1 MRIKKVLDMTYV
13 QKKLQKVLGEKRY
26 IHTLGVA
33 YTATSLAMVHD
44 VDIKKAQIAGL
55 LHDCAK
61 MRSDGN
67 LLRMCQRNGVKM
79 APYEQTH
86 PDMLHAKAG
95 ALIARS
101 KYKITDSDVLDAIRW
116 HTTGKP
122 AMSNLGKIIYIADF
136 IEPNRKDLDCLPK
149 IRKAA
154 FEDLDE
160 GVYLILKNIL
170 EWLESKNET
179 IDDMSREAFDYYEN
193 IHNQRGE

>member
-1 MRIKKVLDMTYV
+1 MKKATAPYI
-13 QKKLQKVLGEKRY
+13 QKSLQKAMDEPRFT
-26 IHTLGVA
+26 HTLGVT
-33 YTATSLAMVHD
+33 YTATSLAMVHGCN
-44 VDIKKAQIAGL
+44 IKQALSAGL

-61 MRSDGN
+61 MRSEGS
-67 LLRMCQRNGVKM
+67 LLRLCQRNGVKM
-79 APYEQTH
+79 TPYEQTH
-86 PDMLHAKAG
+86 PKMLHAKAG

-101 KYKITDSDVLDAIRW
+101 KYKVTDSDVLDAIRW

-136 IEPNRKDLDCLPK
+136 IEPNRKELDCLPS

-170 EWLESKNET
+170 EWLESNNEA
-179 IDDMSREAFDYYEN
+179 IDDMSKAAFEYYEN
-193 IHNQRGE
+193 IHNQRGD